1 MLVTQI
7 KPEKEI
13 LERISGKNVFAFVC
27 PGCREVYFPQEKV
40 EEFIQSL
47 PADRVRSANLD
58 YLCNREFVK
67 EYVQGYSSE
76 IERADAVLVFSC
88 GVGTQVVS
96 SLLENKIVYA
106 GCDTLYLDGF
116 QGLTV
121 QNFNCDQCG
130 ECYLNHT
137 GGICPVTHCAK
148 GLINGPCGGAKDG
161 KCEVNPD
168 ADCAWILIYK
178 RLKKLGKLHLLK
190 EILPARDYHKI
201 ITESLARKKL

>member
-13 LERISGKNVFAFVC
+13 LTRISGKKVFIFIC
-27 PGCREVYFPQEKV
+27 PGCREVYFPQE
-40 EEFIQSL
+40 EIEGFIQSL
-47 PADRVRSANLD
+47 SDEEVGRAILD

-67 EYVQGYSSE
+67 EYIQGYSSK

-96 SLLENKIVYA
+96 SLLENKVVYA

-121 QNFNCDQCG
+121 QDFNCNQCG
-130 ECYLNHT
+130 ECYLNYT
-137 GGICPVTHCAK
+137 GGICPITHCAK
-148 GLINGPCGGAKDG
+148 GLINGPCGGAKEG
-161 KCEVNPD
+161 KCEANAE

-178 RLKKLGKLHLLK
+178 RLEKLGRVRILK
-190 EILPARDYHKI
+190 RILPARDYNKI
-201 ITESLARKKL
+201 ITESLARGVL